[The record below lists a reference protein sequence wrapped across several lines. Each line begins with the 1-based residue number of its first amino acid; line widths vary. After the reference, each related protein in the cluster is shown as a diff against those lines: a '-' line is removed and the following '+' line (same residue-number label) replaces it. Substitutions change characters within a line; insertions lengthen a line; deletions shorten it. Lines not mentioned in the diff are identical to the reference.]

1 MYPNRTSTK
10 GKVQA
15 QLIFLIVLNL
25 IFVRNVYKSK
35 RLQRTGRSI
44 QWLSNNRSRCCVNQM
59 SSYVFILNVMYSS
72 PFFTIFLMEVN
83 L

>member
-1 MYPNRTSTK
+1 MLINRQLIKMYPNRTSTK

-35 RLQRTGRSI
+35 RLQRTGRST
-44 QWLSNNRSRCCVNQM
+44 Q
-59 SSYVFILNVMYSS
+59 
-72 PFFTIFLMEVN
+72 
-83 L
+83 